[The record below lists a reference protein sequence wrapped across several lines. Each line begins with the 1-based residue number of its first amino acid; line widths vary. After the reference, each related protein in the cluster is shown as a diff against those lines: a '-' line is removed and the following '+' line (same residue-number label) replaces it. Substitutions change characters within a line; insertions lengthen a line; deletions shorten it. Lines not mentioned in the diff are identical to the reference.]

1 MKKDNLKIVKIDK
14 SKRKEN
20 YRKRKNFSLMAN
32 TKSAYSFAGKKQKLE
47 QNLKDKNINLS

>member
-1 MKKDNLKIVKIDK
+1 
-14 SKRKEN
+14 
-20 YRKRKNFSLMAN
+20 MAN